1 MTENEIIFFKHEEF
15 GEIRTLNID
24 GEPWFIA
31 KDIVEILGYENG
43 SRDVNRHVDSED
55 KKLLTNQNY
64 QNGTFEIPNR
74 GLTIINE
81 SGLYSLILSSKLTS
95 AKKFKRWVTS
105 EVLPSL
111 RKHGAY
117 FTAETLHKTMSD
129 PRELAK
135 LLTTLA
141 DEQEK
146 NRQLA
151 TENAFLTVK
160 AGYYDRILNSKNSV
174 PVTQIAKDYGM
185 SAIAFNRMLREGDG
199 RIHRKNREWA
209 NSFYIPKS
217 ESNYSFSLRSH
228 SCIVDGLAAQVQRM
242 YAELNLFDG
251 RHILQ
256 SDEPQDY
263 TNKLLILRDT
273 SLKEEY
279 RTQENQLFFA
289 TGGFGCSPTAS
300 GRKVFGHFLSDGEK
314 AEFCRQDFIGIASD
328 EHIPDWAREKLEQLT
343 VECEQ
348 SQDNS
353 PEMKM

>member
-81 SGLYSLILSSKLTS
+81 SGLYSLILSSKLPS
-95 AKKFKRWVTS
+95 ARKFRHWITA

-117 FTAETLHKTMSD
+117 ITAETLDKTMSD

-135 LLTTLA
+135 LLITLA

-146 NRQLA
+146 RRKLEE
-151 TENAFLTVK
+151 ENAFLSVK
-160 AGYYDRILNSKNSV
+160 ANYYDRILQSKNSV

-185 SAIAFNRMLREGDG
+185 TAIAFNKMLHDYGIQYSIRNSWVLYAEYANLGYTQSKIYQIGDDKAIMHTCWTQAG
-199 RIHRKNREWA
+199 RIFLYNFLAERGIIPMCERE
-209 NSFYIPKS
+209 
-217 ESNYSFSLRSH
+217 
-228 SCIVDGLAAQVQRM
+228 
-242 YAELNLFDG
+242 
-251 RHILQ
+251 
-256 SDEPQDY
+256 DY
-263 TNKLLILRDT
+263 DDT
-273 SLKEEY
+273 S
-279 RTQENQLFFA
+279 
-289 TGGFGCSPTAS
+289 
-300 GRKVFGHFLSDGEK
+300 V
-314 AEFCRQDFIGIASD
+314 
-328 EHIPDWAREKLEQLT
+328 
-343 VECEQ
+343 
-348 SQDNS
+348 
-353 PEMKM
+353 